1 LKKRAA
7 SAVVAGTSDGFA
19 EVLVNPAP
27 QLLLKV
33 RMPSQLQT
41 ATVQLA

>member
-7 SAVVAGTSDGFA
+7 SALVAGTSDGFV
-19 EVLVNPAP
+19 EVPVNPAQ

-41 ATVQLA
+41 ATVHLA